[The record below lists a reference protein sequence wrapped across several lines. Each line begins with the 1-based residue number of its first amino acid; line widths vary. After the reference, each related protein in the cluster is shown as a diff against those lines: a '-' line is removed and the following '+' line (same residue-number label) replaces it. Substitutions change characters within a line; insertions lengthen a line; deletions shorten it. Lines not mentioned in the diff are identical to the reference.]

1 MPGLRQTN
9 ALHTTGAALSPT
21 ERERLIQPYLPR
33 ESPSSPP
40 KTSHNDGPR
49 FHHRQRVRPAMRQLV
64 HLFLFNV
71 VHAIFS
77 IYVRTRQIYHA
88 LYDRVCAVLYY
99 HHRTPELI
107 RRDVKPLD
115 RVPKHLS
122 VILDLPP
129 EGGKKDALETLL
141 NDACELVAWSA
152 SAGIPMLSIYE
163 HTGEIITSI
172 GSVEQPANSI
182 LGILK
187 SSLPHLHRRIN
198 RTLTSYYGA
207 TSPQKPSISLRS
219 PNLPSYSPPQ
229 FADLPNGTSH
239 ANDSN
244 TSAPHINVL
253 LLDSTD
259 GRQTIVDLTKTLA
272 EMSQNGKLSPAD
284 ISQDLIDAEITESVM
299 GEPDLLIVF
308 GERVVLEGYPPWQI
322 RLTEIFYAQ
331 DNVAGVGYQI
341 FLRALYR
348 FAKAEFRFGR

>member
-1 MPGLRQTN
+1 M
-9 ALHTTGAALSPT
+9 SST
-21 ERERLIQPYLPR
+21 ERETLLAPYLPR
-33 ESPSSPP
+33 EVTAPSSPLPP
-40 KTSHNDGPR
+40 KPASNDGPR

-64 HLFLFNV
+64 HLFLYNV
-71 VHAIFS
+71 VHIIFS

-88 LYDRVCAVLYY
+88 LYDRICAVLYY

-107 RRDVKPLD
+107 RRDVKPLN

-122 VILDLPP
+122 VILDLPL

-163 HTGEIITSI
+163 QT
-172 GSVEQPANSI
+172 
-182 LGILK
+182 GILK

-219 PNLPSYSPPQ
+219 PNLPSYSPPP

-239 ANDSN
+239 PNRSDTA
-244 TSAPHINVL
+244 APHINVL

-259 GRQTIVDLTKTLA
+259 GRQTLVDLTKTLA

-284 ISQDLIDAEITESVM
+284 ISQELIDAEITESVM

-322 RLTEIFYAQ
+322 RLTEIFYAP

-341 FLRALYR
+341 FLRAMYR
-348 FAKAEFRFGR
+348 YAKAEFRFGR